1 MRPGMWGA
9 PMMMRMIFSLMHAD
23 GDWKLSLQEFQA
35 AHEHLQGD
43 FGVAF
48 LIRFDAFA

>member
-23 GDWKLSLQEFQA
+23 GDWKLS
-35 AHEHLQGD
+35 
-43 FGVAF
+43 
-48 LIRFDAFA
+48 